1 MASTPIQQRLKLL
14 KTHLAAEN
22 SILLDSISSFRK
34 LDKVGYATGLL
45 KKDDSFAMQ
54 IPWWPLISVL
64 GTYSAGKS
72 TFINH
77 YIGERIQ
84 RSGNQAV
91 DDKFTVLCYS
101 EESTC
106 QALPGVALD
115 SDPRFPFYRISD
127 QIEQA
132 MEGEG
137 SKIDAYLQLKTAA
150 SEALRGKIIIDSP
163 GFDADK
169 QRDSTLR
176 ITDYIIDLSDL
187 VIVFFDARH
196 PEPGAMRDTLD
207 HLVSAT
213 ILRDDS
219 SKFLYVLNQIDT
231 AAKDDNAESVVAAW
245 QRALGERGLSA
256 GRFYTIYNPDVATPI
271 EDPALR
277 ERFERKRDED
287 LNDIHSRM
295 QQIGIERAYRIIA
308 SLDNIARDID
318 GRAIPL
324 LNELM
329 VKWRKRTLMLD
340 VLGWGAL
347 LYVAYQ
353 GAWLQAILGGQTI
366 ELFDGLLNLKPLH
379 TGLVLAGLAFVWHLI
394 SRHLVAS
401 SLKRTVNK
409 AQEFIGQK
417 LDIRNAFKKS
427 TSYYNTIFSF
437 SPKGWN
443 IFNRSR
449 INKVREEADA
459 YVQSLNDRYTNPSG
473 QGMIEVQTKSSP
485 QNNGKIDGKASLK
498 APAFSNQSKKETAP
512 NIEEE
517 LKPKNS

>member
-1 MASTPIQQRLKLL
+1 MASTPIAQRLKLL

-22 SILLDSISSFRK
+22 AILLDSIATFRK

-45 KKDDSFAMQ
+45 NKDDSFAMQ

-77 YIGERIQ
+77 YIGEKIQ

-101 EESTC
+101 QESTF

-115 SDPRFPFYRISD
+115 SDPRFPFYRISE
-127 QIEQA
+127 QIEQV

-137 SKIDAYLQLKTAA
+137 SKIDSYIQLKTAN

-163 GFDADK
+163 GFDADR

-176 ITDYIIDLSDL
+176 ITDHIIDLSDL

-213 ILRDDS
+213 IERDDS

-231 AAKDDNAESVVAAW
+231 SAKDDNSESVVAAW
-245 QRALGERGLSA
+245 QRALGERGLTA
-256 GRFYTIYNPDVATPI
+256 GRFFTIYNPDVAMPI
-271 EDPALR
+271 EDAALR
-277 ERFERKRDED
+277 ERYERKRDAD
-287 LNDIHSRM
+287 LEDIHNRM
-295 QQIGIERAYRIIA
+295 NQIGIERAYRIIA
-308 SLDNIARDID
+308 ALENIARDIET
-318 GRAIPL
+318 RAIPL
-324 LNELM
+324 LHELIA
-329 VKWRKRTLMLD
+329 KWRKRTLLLD
-340 VLGWGAL
+340 ALGWGAL
-347 LYVAYQ
+347 TYIVYSLGWMQ
-353 GAWLQAILGGQTI
+353 SLFDGQNIL
-366 ELFDGLLNLKPLH
+366 LFDGLLNLKPVH
-379 TGLVLAGLAFVWHLI
+379 TGVLIAGLAFGWHLV
-394 SRHLVAS
+394 SRKLVAN

-409 AQEFIGQK
+409 AQNYIGPK
-417 LDIRNAFKKS
+417 LDLRNAFAKS

-437 SPKGWN
+437 KPKGWN
-443 IFNRSR
+443 YFNRSR

-459 YVQSLNDRYTNPSG
+459 YVQNLNDRYTNPSG
-473 QGMIEVQTKSSP
+473 KNMIEVQNPAQDDRKKSMQEKPDELSSMDSTEVH
-485 QNNGKIDGKASLK
+485 QEAR
-498 APAFSNQSKKETAP
+498 AEKETPGA
-512 NIEEE
+512 
-517 LKPKNS
+517 

>member
-1 MASTPIQQRLKLL
+1 MASTPILQRLKLL
-14 KTHLAAEN
+14 KSHLAAEN
-22 SILLDSISSFRK
+22 SILLDSIKSFRK

-101 EESTC
+101 QESTF

-132 MEGEG
+132 MQGEG
-137 SKIDAYLQLKTAA
+137 SKIDSYLQLKTSS
-150 SEALRGKIIIDSP
+150 SESLRGKIIIDSP
-163 GFDADK
+163 GFDADR

-176 ITDYIIDLSDL
+176 ITDHIIDLSDL

-213 ILRDDS
+213 IVRDDS

-271 EDPALR
+271 DDPALR
-277 ERFERKRDED
+277 ERFERKRDAD
-287 LNDIHSRM
+287 LDDIHSRM
-295 QQIGIERAYRIIA
+295 RQIGIERAYRIIA
-308 SLDNIARDID
+308 SLDSIARDID
-318 GRAIPL
+318 SRAIPL

-329 VKWRKRTLMLD
+329 MKWRKRTFMLD
-340 VLGWGAL
+340 LLGWAVL
-347 LYVAYQ
+347 AYMAFNFGWIQ
-353 GAWLQAILGGQTI
+353 SVFAGQNMS
-366 ELFDGLLNLKPLH
+366 LFDGFMTLKPLY
-379 TGLVLAGLAFVWHLI
+379 TGLLLGGLAFGWHLL
-394 SRHLVAS
+394 SRRLVAN

-417 LDIRNAFKKS
+417 LDIKNAFKKS

-437 SPKGWN
+437 SPRGWN
-443 IFNRSR
+443 MLNRSR
-449 INKVREEADA
+449 INKVREEADV

-473 QGMIEVQTKSSP
+473 KGMIEVQTQDAPSV
-485 QNNGKIDGKASLK
+485 ASADAK
-498 APAFSNQSKKETAP
+498 VEVDVSNTEV
-512 NIEEE
+512 E
-517 LKPKNS
+517 LKS

>member
-1 MASTPIQQRLKLL
+1 MASTPINQRLKLL
-14 KTHLAAEN
+14 KSHLAAEN
-22 SILLDSISSFRK
+22 SILLDSISTFRK

-45 KKDDSFAMQ
+45 SKDESFAMQ

-77 YIGERIQ
+77 YIGEKIQ

-101 EESTC
+101 QESTF

-115 SDPRFPFYRISD
+115 SDPRFPFYRMSE
-127 QIEQA
+127 QIEQV

-137 SKIDAYLQLKTAA
+137 SKIDSYIQLKTAN

-163 GFDADK
+163 GFDADR

-176 ITDYIIDLSDL
+176 ITDHIIDLSDL

-213 ILRDDS
+213 IERDDS

-245 QRALGERGLSA
+245 QRALGERGLTA

-271 EDPALR
+271 EDEALR
-277 ERFERKRDED
+277 ERFERKRDAD
-287 LNDIHSRM
+287 LDDIHNRM
-295 QQIGIERAYRIIA
+295 KQIGIERAYRIIA
-308 SLDNIARDID
+308 ALENISRDIET
-318 GRAIPL
+318 RAIPL

-329 VKWRKRTLMLD
+329 AKWRKRTLILD
-340 VLGWGAL
+340 ILGWSVLSYFAFNFGWVQS
-347 LYVAYQ
+347 LYD
-353 GAWLQAILGGQTI
+353 GRNLP
-366 ELFDGLLNLKPLH
+366 LFDGLLNLKPLH
-379 TGLVLAGLAFVWHLI
+379 TGLLMAGSAFAWHLM
-394 SRHLVAS
+394 SRKLVAN

-409 AQEFIGQK
+409 AQDFLGQK
-417 LDIRNAFKKS
+417 LDLRNAFSSS
-427 TSYYNTIFSF
+427 TSYYHTIFSF
-437 SPKGWN
+437 KPRGWN
-443 IFNRSR
+443 YFNRSR

-473 QGMIEVQTKSSP
+473 KTMIEVQNPDEDRNDAPGVRAERAKVAHEASKLETKS
-485 QNNGKIDGKASLK
+485 
-498 APAFSNQSKKETAP
+498 T
-512 NIEEE
+512 
-517 LKPKNS
+517 

>member
-1 MASTPIQQRLKLL
+1 MASTPINQRLNLL

-22 SILLDSISSFRK
+22 SVLLDSIASFRK

-45 KKDDSFAMQ
+45 NKNESFAMQ

-77 YIGERIQ
+77 YIGEQIQ

-101 EESTC
+101 EETTF

-127 QIEQA
+127 QIELA
-132 MEGEG
+132 MAGEG
-137 SKIDAYLQLKTAA
+137 SRIDSYLQLKTAA

-176 ITDYIIDLSDL
+176 ITDHIIDLSDL

-213 ILRDDS
+213 ISRDDS

-231 AAKDDNAESVVAAW
+231 AAKEDNAESVVAAW

-256 GRFYTIYNPDVATPI
+256 GRFYTIYNPDVANPI
-271 EDPALR
+271 DDASLR
-277 ERFERKRDED
+277 ERFERKRDAD
-287 LNDIHSRM
+287 LNEIHDRM
-295 QQIGIERAYRIIA
+295 GQIGVERAYRIIA
-308 SLDNIARDID
+308 SLDNTARDIES
-318 GRAIPL
+318 RAIPVL
-324 LNELM
+324 RELM
-329 VKWRKRTLMLD
+329 QKWRKRTLLLD
-340 VLGWGAL
+340 VIGWSVLLYIMYNLGWVQTVIDGNTTQL
-347 LYVAYQ
+347 F
-353 GAWLQAILGGQTI
+353 GGVI
-366 ELFDGLLNLKPLH
+366 HLKPLYMAA
-379 TGLVLAGLAFVWHLI
+379 LMFVVLFIWHLL
-394 SRHLVAS
+394 SRTLVAN

-409 AQEFIGQK
+409 TQEYIGKK
-417 LDIRNAFKKS
+417 LNIRGGFKKN
-427 TSYYNTIFSF
+427 TSLFNSILSLK
-437 SPKGWN
+437 PRGWN
-443 IFNRSR
+443 IINRRR
-449 INKVREEADA
+449 INKIREEADA

-473 QGMIEVQTKSSP
+473 QNMIEVQIPPEKS
-485 QNNGKIDGKASLK
+485 
-498 APAFSNQSKKETAP
+498 QSSEESQKGSAATATQ
-512 NIEEE
+512 
-517 LKPKNS
+517 LD

>member
-1 MASTPIQQRLKLL
+1 MASTPITQRLKLL

-22 SILLDSISSFRK
+22 SILLNSIDTFRK

-45 KKDDSFAMQ
+45 RRDDSFAMQ

-77 YIGERIQ
+77 YIGENIQ

-101 EESTC
+101 QESTF

-115 SDPRFPFYRISD
+115 SDPRFPFYRISE

-132 MEGEG
+132 IEGEG
-137 SKIDAYLQLKTAA
+137 SKIDSYIQLKTAC

-163 GFDADK
+163 GFDADR

-176 ITDYIIDLSDL
+176 ITDHIIDLSDL

-213 ILRDDS
+213 IERDDS

-231 AAKDDNAESVVAAW
+231 AAKEDNAESVVAAW

-256 GRFYTIYNPDVATPI
+256 GRFYTIYNPEVAIPI
-271 EDPALR
+271 DNEALR
-277 ERFERKRDED
+277 ERFERKRDND
-287 LNDIHSRM
+287 LDDIHSRM
-295 QQIGIERAYRIIA
+295 KQIGVERAYRIIA
-308 SLDNIARDID
+308 ALENIARDIET
-318 GRAIPL
+318 RAIPL
-324 LNELM
+324 LIELM
-329 VKWRKRTLMLD
+329 IKWRKRTLILD
-340 VLGWGAL
+340 ALGWGVL
-347 LYVAYQ
+347 AYIAFRLDLIQ
-353 GAWLQAILGGQTI
+353 G
-366 ELFDGLLNLKPLH
+366 LFDGRIVAMFDGRINLKPVH
-379 TGLVLAGLAFVWHLI
+379 VGLLLAALAFIWHMI
-394 SRHLVAS
+394 SRTLVVN

-409 AQEFIGQK
+409 AQVFIGQK
-417 LDIRNAFKKS
+417 LDIGNAFKKS
-427 TSYYNTIFSF
+427 TSYYNTVFSLK
-437 SPKGWN
+437 PKGWN
-443 IFNRSR
+443 YFNRSR
-449 INKVREEADA
+449 INKVREEADT
-459 YVQSLNDRYTNPSG
+459 YVQDLNDRYTNPSG
-473 QGMIEVQTKSSP
+473 KSMLEVQNLDEHENPAS
-485 QNNGKIDGKASLK
+485 NNP
-498 APAFSNQSKKETAP
+498 APKTG
-512 NIEEE
+512 NIVTEIG
-517 LKPKNS
+517 L

>member
-1 MASTPIQQRLKLL
+1 MSSTPIAQRLKLL

-22 SILLDSISSFRK
+22 SILLDSISTFRK

-45 KKDDSFAMQ
+45 SKDDSFAMQ

-77 YIGERIQ
+77 YIGEKIQ

-101 EESTC
+101 QESTF

-115 SDPRFPFYRISD
+115 SDPRFPFYRMSE
-127 QIEQA
+127 QIEQV

-137 SKIDAYLQLKTAA
+137 SKIDSYIQLKTAN

-163 GFDADK
+163 GFDADR

-176 ITDYIIDLSDL
+176 ITDHIIDLSDL

-213 ILRDDS
+213 IQRDDS

-271 EDPALR
+271 EDEALR
-277 ERFERKRDED
+277 ERFERKRDID
-287 LNDIHSRM
+287 LDDIHSRM
-295 QQIGIERAYRIIA
+295 RQIGIERAYRIVA
-308 SLDNIARDID
+308 ALENIARDIET
-318 GRAIPL
+318 RAIPL

-329 VKWRKRTLMLD
+329 AKWRKRTLILD
-340 VLGWGAL
+340 VLGWGVL
-347 LYVAYQ
+347 IYLAYRS
-353 GAWLQAILGGQTI
+353 GWIPSVYAGQSLS
-366 ELFDGLLNLKPLH
+366 LFDGFLNLKPAY
-379 TGLVLAGLAFVWHLI
+379 TGWLLTGIAFGWHLI
-394 SRHLVAS
+394 SRKLVAN

-409 AQEFIGQK
+409 AQDFIGPK
-417 LDIRNAFKKS
+417 LNIRTAFAKS
-427 TSYYNTIFSF
+427 TSYYHTIFSF
-437 SPKGWN
+437 KPKGWN
-443 IFNRSR
+443 YLNRNR
-449 INKVREEADA
+449 INKVREEADT
-459 YVQSLNDRYTNPSG
+459 YVQGLNDRYTNPSG
-473 QGMIEVQTKSSP
+473 KNMLEVQNVGVDADVLNPRKQQSRSTPDVNKEETK
-485 QNNGKIDGKASLK
+485 L
-498 APAFSNQSKKETAP
+498 ETVVNETQGA
-512 NIEEE
+512 
-517 LKPKNS
+517 